1 MNVCT
6 RLNRLLHGVGHAKGY
21 GVQSPAAYQFVRQV
35 LFAPANSAVS
45 DAIGNQCPRMDR
57 RTRRLG
63 ELYYRLARHLQP
75 GLVVDFAPAADA
87 CRAYLAAGCPDAV
100 VQAVPPGQ
108 KFSDYSELV
117 QQLGTIDLARISLSD
132 GCDGFV
138 ESALDNAS
146 AASVFIIENIW
157 RDDLSRLWWDEL
169 RRDERV
175 SVSYDLYLC
184 GLLTFNPKLYKRTYL
199 LNL

>member
-1 MNVCT
+1 MNICNRT
-6 RLNRLLHGVGHAKGY
+6 WRRLCGVGHAKGY

-35 LFAPANSAVS
+35 LFAPSDPVVS
-45 DAIGNQCPRMDR
+45 DAIGNQWPHMDR

-63 ELYYRLARHLQP
+63 QLYYRLARHLQP

-87 CRAYLAAGCPDAV
+87 CRDFMKAGCPDAV
-100 VQAVPPGQ
+100 VQAVPPGRP
-108 KFSDYSELV
+108 FADYSELV
-117 QQLGTIDLARISLSD
+117 QQLRTIDLARITLSD

-138 ESALDNAS
+138 ESALDSAS

-169 RRDERV
+169 RHDERV

>member
-1 MNVCT
+1 
-6 RLNRLLHGVGHAKGY
+6 VGHAKGY

-35 LFAPANSAVS
+35 LFAPSDSAVS
-45 DAIGNQCPRMDR
+45 AAIGNQWPHMDR

-63 ELYYRLARHLQP
+63 QLYYRLARHLQP
-75 GLVVDFAPAADA
+75 GLIVDFATAPDA
-87 CRAYLAAGCPDAV
+87 CRAYMAAGCPDAV
-100 VQAVPPGQ
+100 VQAVPPGRP
-108 KFSDYSELV
+108 FADYSELV
-117 QQLGTIDLARISLSD
+117 QQLGTIDLARITLAD

-169 RRDERV
+169 RHDERV